1 MSYRIEYGS
10 PQKKRIYG
18 LLRLPVL
25 TALSFLLFLLLV
37 NLFWTDGAELICSAI
52 ADIRSET
59 ADVLNTLEQD
69 FLSGESLTAVFS
81 DYIRSFE
88 P

>member
-1 MSYRIEYGS
+1 MSCRIEYGYS
-10 PQKKRIYG
+10 QKKRMYG
-18 LLRLPVL
+18 ILRLPVL

-59 ADVLNTLEQD
+59 ADVLNTFEQD
-69 FLSGESLTAVFS
+69 FLSKEPLIAVFS
-81 DYIRSFE
+81 DLIRSFE